1 MEFFSVE
8 EIEVLNVE
16 IALAETERGRVRGSA
31 WRTCRVKDWSPS
43 LADIDERF
51 GVVASCPL
59 EDESLK

>member
-1 MEFFSVE
+1 
-8 EIEVLNVE
+8 VE